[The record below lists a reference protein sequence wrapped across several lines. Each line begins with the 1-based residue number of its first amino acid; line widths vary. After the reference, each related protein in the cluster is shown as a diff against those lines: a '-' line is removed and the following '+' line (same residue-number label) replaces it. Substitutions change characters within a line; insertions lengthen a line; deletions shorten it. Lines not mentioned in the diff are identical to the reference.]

1 MKSSL
6 FGHLAYNFVGQT
18 ENLAT
23 EALAYILNRSHTA
36 RDALH
41 RLCKSTGAAI
51 PADLS
56 FQTQVT
62 DEDGAKPDLVGA
74 SLDEPQA
81 VIIEAKFW
89 AGLTDNQPVTYLN
102 RGPNLLLFVA
112 PAKRLPTLWPE
123 LLSRSIEAGFSAKSS
138 QQVQEELSVVQ
149 LSEKLFMAATS
160 WRRLLD
166 SLVDALASSG
176 DLEAVGDAHQL
187 RGLCDQMDS
196 HAFIPLRSEE
206 LSPSIAIRSLQL
218 NEIIDETT
226 NELVSKGEVSI
237 TRLRAT
243 PRYEGYI
250 RYMRMGDFAWILQ
263 VNNVYW
269 STIRETPLWLSVKG
283 IPETGDWCYS
293 PEAHRRLSSLE
304 RENPPRLIRRADDL
318 LVPLKMPIG
327 VEKSKVVGSIVD
339 QLRGVEKL
347 LNDGGRT

>member
-1 MKSSL
+1 MKTSL

-36 RDALH
+36 RDALYQ
-41 RLCKSTGAAI
+41 LCKSTGAAI
-51 PADLS
+51 PTDLS

-62 DEDGAKPDLVGA
+62 DDDGAKPDLVGA
-74 SLDEPQA
+74 SLAEPQA

-123 LLSRSIEAGFSAKSS
+123 LLSRSIEAGFSAMSS
-138 QQVQEELSVVQ
+138 QQVLEEFCVVQ

-166 SLVDALASSG
+166 SLVEALASSG

-196 HAFIPLRSEE
+196 HAFMPLRSEE
-206 LSPSIAIRSLQL
+206 LSPSVAIRSLQL
-218 NEIIDETT
+218 NEIIDDATE
-226 NELVSKGEVSI
+226 ELVSLGKVSV

-263 VNNVYW
+263 VNTVYW

-283 IPETGDWCYS
+283 IPETGDWGYS
-293 PEAHRRLSSLE
+293 SEAHRRLSKLE
-304 RENPPRLIRRADDL
+304 LENPPRLIRRADDL
-318 LVPLKMPIG
+318 LVPLRMPLG
-327 VEKSKVVGSIVD
+327 VEKSKVVRSIVG
-339 QLRGVEKL
+339 QLLRVEEL
-347 LNDGGRT
+347 LSNGSRP